1 MPASTKSVLD
11 RFRLDGR
18 TAILTGVG
26 PGVGEHVARAYAEL
40 GANVVISARSQDRLE
55 RIAADITAGGGK
67 AVAVAA
73 DAGEAADLKRLVDT
87 AHDAFGPIH
96 IVFNNA
102 AAGVVYASDGGLWA
116 NTDAVWKTAID
127 VNVLATWRLTE
138 LTTADMQAHGKGSII
153 SVQSCGGF
161 TPIPPAVAYGVS
173 KAALA
178 FLTRSLAKALA
189 PHTRVNALC
198 VGSMSPDG
206 QEAEIHRGLGLAE
219 RNAIKR
225 FGAADEAVGAAI
237 LLAGDASSY
246 TTGSTIFTEGGRVGT
261 IS

>member
-1 MPASTKSVLD
+1 MSVLD

-26 PGVGEHVARAYAEL
+26 PGVGEHVAKAYAEL
-40 GANVVISARSQDRLE
+40 GANVVISARSQDRLD
-55 RIAADITAGGGK
+55 RIAAEINAAGGGR
-67 AVAVAA
+67 ALAVAA
-73 DAGEAADLKRLVDT
+73 DAGEKDDLENLVDK
-87 AHDAFGPIH
+87 ARASFGPIH
-96 IVFNNA
+96 VVFNNA
-102 AAGVVYASDGGLWA
+102 AAGVVYARDGGLWA
-116 NTDAVWKTAID
+116 NTDEVWKTAMD
-127 VNVLATWRLTE
+127 VNVMATWRLTE
-138 LTTADMQAHGKGSII
+138 LTEADMKAHGKGSLI

-173 KAALA
+173 KAALL
-178 FLTRSLAKALA
+178 FLVRELAKTQA
-189 PHTRVNALC
+189 PHTRVNCLC

-206 QEAEIHRGLGLAE
+206 QEAEIHKGLGLAE

-237 LLAGDASSY
+237 LLASDASSY
-246 TTGSTIFTEGGRVGT
+246 TTGSTVFTEGGRVGT

>member
-1 MPASTKSVLD
+1 MSVLD
-11 RFRLDGR
+11 RFRLHGR

-26 PGVGEHVARAYAEL
+26 PGVGEHVAKAYAEL
-40 GANVVISARSQDRLE
+40 GANVEISARSLDRLE
-55 RIAADITAGGGK
+55 RLDDEINALPGGR
-67 AVAVAA
+67 AIAVAA
-73 DAGEAADLKRLVDT
+73 DAGKAADLENLVAQT
-87 AHDAFGPIH
+87 RDAFGSIH

-102 AAGVVYASDGGLWA
+102 AAGVVYARDGGLWA
-116 NTDAVWKTAID
+116 NSEEVWKTALD
-127 VNVLATWRLTE
+127 VNLMATWRLTE
-138 LTTADMQAHGKGSII
+138 LTEPDMKAHGKGSII

-173 KAALA
+173 KAALL
-178 FLTRSLAKALA
+178 FLVRELAKTQA
-189 PHTRVNALC
+189 PHTRINCLC

-206 QEAEIHRGLGLAE
+206 QEADIHKGLGLAE

-237 LLAGDASSY
+237 LLASDASSY

-261 IS
+261 IA

>member
-1 MPASTKSVLD
+1 MSVLD

-26 PGVGEHVARAYAEL
+26 PGVGEHVAKAYAEL
-40 GANVVISARSQDRLE
+40 GANVVISARSQDRLD
-55 RIAADITAGGGK
+55 RIAGDINALGGGR
-67 AVAVAA
+67 ALAIAA
-73 DAGEAADLKRLVDT
+73 DAGNKADLARLVEQARQT
-87 AHDAFGPIH
+87 FGPIH

-102 AAGVVYASDGGLWA
+102 AAGIVYAKDGGLWA
-116 NTDAVWKTAID
+116 NSDAVWKEALD
-127 VNVLATWRLTE
+127 VNLLATWRLTE
-138 LTTADMQAHGKGSII
+138 LTEADMAAHGKGSII

-173 KAALA
+173 KAALL
-178 FLTRSLAKALA
+178 FLVRELAKTQA
-189 PHTRVNALC
+189 PHTRVNCLC

-206 QEAEIHRGLGLAE
+206 QEADIHRGLGLAE

-237 LLAGDASSY
+237 LLAGDGSSY
-246 TTGSTIFTEGGRVGT
+246 TTGSTVFVEGGRVGT
-261 IS
+261 IA

>member
-1 MPASTKSVLD
+1 MASMLD

-40 GANVVISARSQDRLE
+40 GANVVISARSADRLD
-55 RIAADITAGGGK
+55 RIATSINAGSGGR
-67 AVAVAA
+67 ALACTA
-73 DAGEAADLKRLVDT
+73 DAGASTDLERLVN
-87 AHDAFGPIH
+87 AARERFGPVH

-116 NTDAVWKTAID
+116 NTDAVWKTAFD
-127 VNVLATWRLTE
+127 VNVLATWRLAE
-138 LTTADMQAHGKGSII
+138 LTSADMQAHGKGSII

-206 QEAEIHRGLGLAE
+206 TQAEIHRGLGLAE

-237 LLAGDASSY
+237 LLAGDGSSY

>member
-1 MPASTKSVLD
+1 MKSVLD

-26 PGVGEHVARAYAEL
+26 PGVGEHVAKAYAEL
-40 GANVVISARSQDRLE
+40 GANVVISARSQDRLD
-55 RIAADITAGGGK
+55 RIAAEINAGGGGR

-73 DAGEAADLKRLVDT
+73 DAGVKGDLQRLVDT
-87 AHDAFGPIH
+87 AHEHFGPVY

-102 AAGVVYASDGGLWA
+102 AAGVVYAKDGGLWA
-116 NTDAVWKTAID
+116 NTDEVWKNAID

-138 LTTADMQAHGKGSII
+138 MTAKDMEAHGKGSII

-178 FLTRSLAKALA
+178 FLTRSLAKTQA

-206 QEAEIHRGLGLAE
+206 QELDIHKGLGLAE

-237 LLAGDASSY
+237 LLAGNASSY
-246 TTGSTIFTEGGRVGT
+246 TTGSTIFVEGGRVGT
-261 IS
+261 IA

>member
-1 MPASTKSVLD
+1 MIVLD

-26 PGVGEHVARAYAEL
+26 PGVGEHVAKAYAEL
-40 GANVVISARSQDRLE
+40 GANVVISARSQDRLD
-55 RIAADITAGGGK
+55 RIVADINGRGGGRAL
-67 AVAVAA
+67 AVVA
-73 DAGEAADLKRLVDT
+73 DAGNKGDLENLVT
-87 AHDAFGPIH
+87 QARDAFGPIH
-96 IVFNNA
+96 IIFNNA
-102 AAGVVYASDGGLWA
+102 AAGVVYAHDGGLWA
-116 NTDAVWKTAID
+116 NTDTVWKTAMD
-127 VNVLATWRLTE
+127 VNVMATWWLAELTE
-138 LTTADMQAHGKGSII
+138 ADMKAHGKGSII

-173 KAALA
+173 KAALL
-178 FLTRSLAKALA
+178 FLVRELAKSQA
-189 PHTRVNALC
+189 PHTRINCLC
-198 VGSMSPDG
+198 VGSMSVDG
-206 QEAEIHRGLGLAE
+206 QEAEIHKGLGLAE

-237 LLAGDASSY
+237 LLASDASSY

>member
-1 MPASTKSVLD
+1 M
-11 RFRLDGR
+11 
-18 TAILTGVG
+18 
-26 PGVGEHVARAYAEL
+26 
-40 GANVVISARSQDRLE
+40 
-55 RIAADITAGGGK
+55 
-67 AVAVAA
+67 AA
-73 DAGEAADLKRLVDT
+73 DAGNKADLETLV
-87 AHDAFGPIH
+87 AAARAAFGPIH

-102 AAGVVYASDGGLWA
+102 AAGVVYARDGGVWA
-116 NTDAVWKTAID
+116 NTDAVWQTAMD
-127 VNVLATWRLTE
+127 VNVMATWRLTE
-138 LTTADMQAHGKGSII
+138 LTEADMQAHGKGSII

-173 KAALA
+173 KAALL
-178 FLTRSLAKALA
+178 FLVRELAKSQA
-189 PHTRVNALC
+189 PHTRINCLC

-206 QEAEIHRGLGLAE
+206 QEADIHRGLGLAE

-237 LLAGDASSY
+237 LLASDASSY

>member
-1 MPASTKSVLD
+1 MKSVLD
-11 RFRLDGR
+11 CFRLDGR

-26 PGVGEHVARAYAEL
+26 PGVGAHVAKAYAEL
-40 GANVVISARSQDRLE
+40 GANVVISARSQDRLD
-55 RIAADITAGGGK
+55 RIANEINAAGGGH

-73 DAGEAADLKRLVDT
+73 DAGIKADLQRLVDT
-87 AHDAFGPIH
+87 AHEHFGPVH
-96 IVFNNA
+96 IVLNNA
-102 AAGVVYASDGGLWA
+102 AAGVVYAQNGGLWA
-116 NTDAVWKTAID
+116 NTDEVWKTSID

-138 LTTADMQAHGKGSII
+138 MTAKDMESHGKGSII

-178 FLTRSLAKALA
+178 FLTRSLAKTQA

-206 QEAEIHRGLGLAE
+206 QEADIHKGLGLAE

-237 LLAGDASSY
+237 LLACDASSY
-246 TTGSTIFTEGGRVGT
+246 TTGSTVFVEGGRVGT

>member
-1 MPASTKSVLD
+1 MSVLD

-26 PGVGEHVARAYAEL
+26 PGVGEHVAKAYAEL
-40 GANVVISARSQDRLE
+40 GANVVISARSQDRLD
-55 RIAADITAGGGK
+55 RIAGEINALGGGRAR
-67 AVAVAA
+67 AVAVDVANK
-73 DAGEAADLKRLVDT
+73 ADLQTLVDT

-102 AAGVVYASDGGLWA
+102 AAGVVYAAQGGLWA
-116 NTDAVWKTAID
+116 NTDEVWQTAMD
-127 VNVLATWRLTE
+127 VNVMATWRLVEMTE
-138 LTTADMQAHGKGSII
+138 ADMKGHAKGSVI

-173 KAALA
+173 KAALL
-178 FLTRSLAKALA
+178 FLVRELAKTQA
-189 PHTRVNALC
+189 PHTRINCLC

-237 LLAGDASSY
+237 LLASDASSY

>member
-1 MPASTKSVLD
+1 MASVLD

-40 GANVVISARSQDRLE
+40 GANVVISARSAERLD
-55 RIAADITAGGGK
+55 RIATSINAGSGGR
-67 AVAVAA
+67 ALACAA
-73 DAGEAADLKRLVDT
+73 DAGASADLERLVGA
-87 AHDAFGPIH
+87 AHERFGPVH

-116 NTDAVWKTAID
+116 NKDEVWKTAFD
-127 VNVLATWRLTE
+127 VNVLATWRLAE
-138 LTTADMQAHGKGSII
+138 LTTADMQVHGKGSII

-161 TPIPPAVAYGVS
+161 TPIPPAVAYGVT

-206 QEAEIHRGLGLAE
+206 TEAEIHRGLGLAE

-225 FGAADEAVGAAI
+225 FGAADEAVGAAV
-237 LLAGDASSY
+237 LLAGDGSSY

>member
-1 MPASTKSVLD
+1 MSSVLN

-26 PGVGEHVARAYAEL
+26 PGVGEHVAKAYAEL
-40 GANVVISARSQDRLE
+40 GANVVISARSTDRLQ
-55 RIAADITAGGGK
+55 RIAAEINAGAGGRAI
-67 AVAVAA
+67 AVTV
-73 DAGEAADLKRLVDT
+73 DAGVKDDLAKLVDA
-87 AHDAFGPIH
+87 AHQRFGPVH

-102 AAGVVYASDGGLWA
+102 AAGVVYARDGGLWA
-116 NTDAVWKTAID
+116 NNDEIWKTAID

-138 LTTADMQAHGKGSII
+138 LTTRDMQAHGKGSII

-237 LLAGDASSY
+237 LLAGDASTY
-246 TTGSTIFTEGGRVGT
+246 TTGSTVFVEGGRVGT

>member
-1 MPASTKSVLD
+1 MSVLD

-26 PGVGEHVARAYAEL
+26 PGVGEHVAKAYAEL
-40 GANVVISARSQDRLE
+40 GANVVISARSQERLDRIV
-55 RIAADITAGGGK
+55 RDIEAAGGHAI
-67 AVAVAA
+67 AVTA
-73 DAGEAADLKRLVDT
+73 DAGQKADLKKLVDK
-87 AHDAFGPIH
+87 AHEAFGPVH

-102 AAGVVYASDGGLWA
+102 AAGVVYEPSGNLWV
-116 NTDAVWKTAID
+116 NTDEVWKTALD
-127 VNVLATWRLTE
+127 VNLMATWRLAE
-138 LTTADMQAHGKGSII
+138 LTTQDMQAHGRGSII

-173 KAALA
+173 KAALL
-178 FLTRSLAKALA
+178 FLVRELAKSLA
-189 PHTRVNALC
+189 PHTRVNCLC

-206 QEAEIHRGLGLAE
+206 QEADIHKGLNLAA

-237 LLAGDASSY
+237 LLAGDGSTY
-246 TTGSTIFTEGGRVGT
+246 TTGSTVFTEGGRVGT

>member
-1 MPASTKSVLD
+1 MSVLD

-26 PGVGEHVARAYAEL
+26 PGVGEHVAKAYAEL
-40 GANVVISARSQDRLE
+40 GANVVISARSQDRLD
-55 RIAADITAGGGK
+55 RIAAEINAVGGGK
-67 AVAVAA
+67 ALAVAA
-73 DAGEAADLKRLVDT
+73 DAGDKADLERLVT
-87 AHDAFGPIH
+87 AARDAFGPIH
-96 IVFNNA
+96 IIFNTA
-102 AAGVVYASDGGLWA
+102 AAGVVYAANGGLWA
-116 NTDAVWKTAID
+116 NTDEVWKTAMD

-138 LTTADMQAHGKGSII
+138 LTEADMKAHGKGSII

-173 KAALA
+173 KAALL
-178 FLTRSLAKALA
+178 FLVRELAKSQA
-189 PHTRVNALC
+189 PHTRINCLC

-206 QEAEIHRGLGLAE
+206 QEADIHKGLGLAE

-237 LLAGDASSY
+237 LLASDASSY

>member
-1 MPASTKSVLD
+1 MTGVLD

-26 PGVGEHVARAYAEL
+26 PGVGEHVAKAYADL
-40 GANVVISARSQDRLE
+40 GANVVVSARSQDRLD
-55 RIAADITAGGGK
+55 RIVAEINAGGGGRAA
-67 AVAVAA
+67 AVAV
-73 DAGEAADLKRLVDT
+73 DAGEKADLTRLVDT
-87 AHDAFGPIH
+87 AHDAFGPVH

-102 AAGVVYASDGGLWA
+102 AAGIVYGKDGRGIWD
-116 NTDAVWKTAID
+116 NTDEVWKTALD
-127 VNVLATWRLTE
+127 VNLMATWRLVE
-138 LTTADMQAHGKGSII
+138 LTAEDMTAHGKGSII

-161 TPIPPAVAYGVS
+161 TPIPPAIAYGVS
-173 KAALA
+173 KAALLFA
-178 FLTRSLAKALA
+178 VRSLAKALA
-189 PHTRVNALC
+189 PHTRVNCLC

-206 QEAEIHRGLGLAE
+206 QEADIHKGLGLAE

-246 TTGSTIFTEGGRVGT
+246 TTGSTVFTEGGRVGT

>member
-1 MPASTKSVLD
+1 MSVLD

-26 PGVGEHVARAYAEL
+26 PGVGEHVAKAYAEL
-40 GANVVISARSQDRLE
+40 GANVVISARSQDRLD
-55 RIAADITAGGGK
+55 RIAGEINALGGGRAR
-67 AVAVAA
+67 AVAVDVASK
-73 DAGEAADLKRLVDT
+73 GDLQKLVDT
-87 AHDAFGPIH
+87 AHEAFGPIH

-102 AAGVVYASDGGLWA
+102 AAGVVYAADGGLWA
-116 NTDAVWKTAID
+116 NTDAVWQTAMD
-127 VNVLATWRLTE
+127 VNVMATWRLTE
-138 LTTADMQAHGKGSII
+138 MTEADMKAHGKGSII

-173 KAALA
+173 KAALL
-178 FLTRSLAKALA
+178 FLVRSLAKSQA
-189 PHTRVNALC
+189 PHTRVNCLC

-237 LLAGDASSY
+237 LLAGDGSSY
-246 TTGSTIFTEGGRVGT
+246 TTGSTVFTEGGRVGT

>member
-1 MPASTKSVLD
+1 MSVLD

-40 GANVVISARSQDRLE
+40 GANVVISARSQERLD
-55 RIAADITAGGGK
+55 RIAADINALPGGRAL
-67 AVAVAA
+67 AVTA
-73 DAGEAADLKRLVDT
+73 DAGEKAELENLVT
-87 AHDAFGPIH
+87 KARAAFGPIH

-102 AAGVVYASDGGLWA
+102 AAGVVYARDGGLWA
-116 NTDAVWKTAID
+116 NSDAVWKTALD
-127 VNVLATWRLTE
+127 VNLMATWRLTE
-138 LTTADMQAHGKGSII
+138 LTEVDMQSHGKGSII
-153 SVQSCGGF
+153 AVQSCGGF
-161 TPIPPAVAYGVS
+161 NPLSPAAVYCGRT
-173 KAALA
+173 AAPLVPVPE
-178 FLTRSLAKALA
+178 LAKTQA
-189 PHTRVNALC
+189 PHTRVNCLC

-206 QEAEIHRGLGLAE
+206 QEAEIHKGLGLAE

-237 LLAGDASSY
+237 LLASDASSY

>member
-1 MPASTKSVLD
+1 MSVLD

-26 PGVGEHVARAYAEL
+26 PGVGEHVAKAYAEL
-40 GANVVISARSQDRLE
+40 GANVVISARSADRLE
-55 RIAADITAGGGK
+55 RIAGEINAKKGGR
-67 AVAVAA
+67 AA
-73 DAGEAADLKRLVDT
+73 YIPVDAGKREDLEKLVNL
-87 AHDAFGPIH
+87 AHEKFGPVH

-102 AAGVVYASDGGLWA
+102 AAGVVYGKDGKGIWD
-116 NTDAVWKTAID
+116 NTDEVWKEAMD
-127 VNVLATWRLTE
+127 VNVMATWRLAE
-138 LTTADMQAHGKGSII
+138 LTTEDMQKHGKGSII

-161 TPIPPAVAYGVS
+161 TPLPPAIAYGVS
-173 KAALA
+173 KAALL
-178 FLTRSLAKALA
+178 FVVRSLAKSLS
-189 PHTRVNALC
+189 PHTRVNCLC

-206 QEAEIHRGLGLAE
+206 KEAEIHKGLGLAE

-237 LLAGDASSY
+237 LLACDASSY

>member
-1 MPASTKSVLD
+1 MSVLD

-26 PGVGEHVARAYAEL
+26 PGVGEHVAKAYAEL
-40 GANVVISARSQDRLE
+40 GANVVISARSADRLE
-55 RIAADITAGGGK
+55 RIAADINALDGGRAL
-67 AVAVAA
+67 AVVA
-73 DAGEAADLKRLVDT
+73 DAGNKADLENLVNK
-87 AHDAFGPIH
+87 ARDAFGPIH
-96 IVFNNA
+96 IVYNNA
-102 AAGVVYASDGGLWA
+102 AAGVVYAHDGGLWA
-116 NTDAVWKTAID
+116 NTDEVWKTAMD
-127 VNVLATWRLTE
+127 VNVMATWRLTE
-138 LTTADMQAHGKGSII
+138 LTSADMESHGKGVII

-161 TPIPPAVAYGVS
+161 TPMPPAVAYGVS
-173 KAALA
+173 KAALS

-206 QEAEIHRGLGLAE
+206 QEADIHKGLGLAE

-237 LLAGDASSY
+237 LLASDASSY
-246 TTGSTIFTEGGRVGT
+246 TTGSTVFVEGGRVGT

>member
-1 MPASTKSVLD
+1 MSVLD

-26 PGVGEHVARAYAEL
+26 PGVGEHVAKAYAEL
-40 GANVVISARSQDRLE
+40 GANVVISARSQDRLD
-55 RIAADITAGGGK
+55 RIVDEINALDGGR
-67 AVAVAA
+67 AVAIAV
-73 DAGEAADLKRLVDT
+73 DAGEKADLQKLVDT
-87 AHDAFGPIH
+87 AHEHFGPIH

-102 AAGVVYASDGGLWA
+102 AAGVVYAKDGGLWA
-116 NTDAVWKTAID
+116 NTDEVWKTAMD
-127 VNVLATWRLTE
+127 VNVLATWRLAEMTTE
-138 LTTADMQAHGKGSII
+138 DMQAHGKGSII

-189 PHTRVNALC
+189 PHTRVNAVC

-206 QEAEIHRGLGLAE
+206 QEADIHKGLGLAE

-237 LLAGDASSY
+237 LLAGDGSSY
-246 TTGSTIFTEGGRVGT
+246 TTGSTVFAEGGRVGT

>member
-1 MPASTKSVLD
+1 MTSALD

-26 PGVGEHVARAYAEL
+26 PGVGEHVAKAYAEL
-40 GANVVISARSQDRLE
+40 GANVVISARSADRLE
-55 RIAADITAGGGK
+55 RIATQINALGGGGAI
-67 AVAVAA
+67 AVVA
-73 DAGEAADLKRLVDT
+73 DAGVKGDLERLVDA
-87 AHDAFGPIH
+87 AHSAFGPVH

-102 AAGVVYASDGGLWA
+102 AAGVVYAADGGLWA
-116 NTDAVWKTAID
+116 NTDAVWQTAID

-138 LTTADMQAHGKGSII
+138 LTTEDMQAHGKGSVI

-246 TTGSTIFTEGGRVGT
+246 TTGSTIFVEGGRVGT

>member
-1 MPASTKSVLD
+1 MSSVLN

-26 PGVGEHVARAYAEL
+26 PGVGEHVAKAYAEL
-40 GANVVISARSQDRLE
+40 GANVVISARSAARLE
-55 RIAADITAGGGK
+55 RIAHEINAADGGR
-67 AVAVAA
+67 AVAQPC
-73 DAGEAADLKRLVDT
+73 DAGNKADLVQLVET
-87 AHDAFGPIH
+87 AHDNFGPVH

-102 AAGVVYASDGGLWA
+102 AAGVVYEHDGGLWA
-116 NTDAVWKTAID
+116 NTDEVWKTAMD
-127 VNVLATWRLTE
+127 VNVLATWRLAE
-138 LTTADMQAHGKGSII
+138 LTTPDMQQHGKGSLI

-178 FLTRSLAKALA
+178 FLTRELAKALA

-206 QEAEIHRGLGLAE
+206 KEAEIHKGLGLAQ

-237 LLAGDASSY
+237 LLASDASSY
-246 TTGSTIFTEGGRVGT
+246 TTGSTIFTEGGRIGT